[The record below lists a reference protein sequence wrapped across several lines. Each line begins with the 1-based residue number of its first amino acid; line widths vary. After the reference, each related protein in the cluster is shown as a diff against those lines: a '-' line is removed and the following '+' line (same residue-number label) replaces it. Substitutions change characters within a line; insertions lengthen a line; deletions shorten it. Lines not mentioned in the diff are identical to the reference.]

1 MVMIRGEG
9 LTFDDVLLIPRLS
22 SINSR
27 KEVDTSSFLTK
38 KIKINIPIVSSPM
51 DTVTE
56 ARLAIAIAREGGV
69 GVIHRFMSIEEQ
81 VREVMKVK
89 RSEGI
94 IIEKP
99 YTISPNATIEDM
111 RKMSRQYK
119 VNSFLVADESNHLLG
134 IVTSR
139 DIVFEDGKKKIS
151 EVMTPREKLVTAKL
165 GISIEEAKEIL
176 KAHKIEKLP
185 LVDEKKCY
193 KRFNHTEGHF

>member
-1 MVMIRGEG
+1 MVVIKGEG
-9 LTFDDVLLIPRLS
+9 LTFDDVLLLPRPS

-27 KEVDTSSFLTK
+27 KEVDTSTFLTK

-81 VREVMKVK
+81 VREVIEVK

-99 YTISPNATIEDM
+99 YTIYPNATIDDM

-119 VNSFLVADESNHLLG
+119 VNSFWWRMNQIICLV
-134 IVTSR
+134 
-139 DIVFEDGKKKIS
+139 
-151 EVMTPREKLVTAKL
+151 
-165 GISIEEAKEIL
+165 
-176 KAHKIEKLP
+176 
-185 LVDEKKCY
+185 
-193 KRFNHTEGHF
+193 

>member
-99 YTISPNATIEDM
+99 YTISPNATI
-111 RKMSRQYK
+111 
-119 VNSFLVADESNHLLG
+119 
-134 IVTSR
+134 
-139 DIVFEDGKKKIS
+139 
-151 EVMTPREKLVTAKL
+151 
-165 GISIEEAKEIL
+165 
-176 KAHKIEKLP
+176 
-185 LVDEKKCY
+185 
-193 KRFNHTEGHF
+193 